1 MPSNIDRS
9 QLPIYQHERQLVE
22 QKQEA
27 VRVATVQHDMRQ
39 GFVLTQYFYDELI
52 SFERDP
58 ASLKDTIGEM
68 VYSMDV
74 DQQVHRIRALVF
86 DKEADAE
93 VLERS
98 KPKKLT
104 GMDLAEMKLSTG
116 DIPGASQMAQQV
128 LDHQSDT
135 VASATDSARAWFI
148 MARIS
153 AMTGHP
159 EQAIDD
165 FQKTLATSKEQ
176 RLLAWSHIYLGRML
190 DLDCKR
196 DQALSEYKLALT
208 VRDGRE
214 DTRLAAERG
223 VKSAYSVNGHTC
235 DEDADEDTP
244 GPVPPGK
251 APTGTNGQNGTQK
264 PQ

>member
-1 MPSNIDRS
+1 
-9 QLPIYQHERQLVE
+9 
-22 QKQEA
+22 
-27 VRVATVQHDMRQ
+27 
-39 GFVLTQYFYDELI
+39 
-52 SFERDP
+52 
-58 ASLKDTIGEM
+58 
-68 VYSMDV
+68 
-74 DQQVHRIRALVF
+74 
-86 DKEADAE
+86 
-93 VLERS
+93 
-98 KPKKLT
+98 
-104 GMDLAEMKLSTG
+104 
-116 DIPGASQMAQQV
+116 MAQQV
-128 LDHQSDT
+128 LAHQTDT
-135 VASATDSARAWFI
+135 IASATDSARAWFI
-148 MARIS
+148 LARVS

-223 VKSAYSVNGHTC
+223 VKNAYSVNGHTC

-251 APTGTNGQNGTQK
+251 ARQRELMGRTGLESRNSLGRLEIQQPPAWRLNQYWQWHFSWAPGIPVALVSSEHRARVSTQARRTWKQHLAELEAALGHEFKAPELAGARVDAPVARQGAGGASGASAATGTDWPRLERAGRQ
-264 PQ
+264 

>member
-1 MPSNIDRS
+1 
-9 QLPIYQHERQLVE
+9 
-22 QKQEA
+22 
-27 VRVATVQHDMRQ
+27 
-39 GFVLTQYFYDELI
+39 
-52 SFERDP
+52 
-58 ASLKDTIGEM
+58 M

-74 DQQVHRIRALVF
+74 DQQVHRARQTEF

-93 VLERS
+93 VLEHS
-98 KPKKLT
+98 KPHKLA
-104 GMDLAEMKLSTG
+104 GMDLAEAQLSNGNITT
-116 DIPGASQMAQQV
+116 ASAMAQQV
-128 LDHQSDT
+128 LAKQSDT
-135 VASATDSARAWFI
+135 IASAADSARAYFI
-148 MARIS
+148 LARAA

-196 DQALSEYKLALT
+196 DEALSEYKLALT

-223 VKSAYSVNGHTC
+223 VKNAYAVNGHTC
-235 DEDADEDTP
+235 DEDADDGAPPAKTP
-244 GPVPPGK
+244 ESKGTTGNPFPGDV
-251 APTGTNGQNGTQK
+251 AK

>member
-1 MPSNIDRS
+1 ML
-9 QLPIYQHERQLVE
+9 Q
-22 QKQEA
+22 
-27 VRVATVQHDMRQ
+27 
-39 GFVLTQYFYDELI
+39 
-52 SFERDP
+52 FEKDP

-74 DQQVHRIRALVF
+74 DQQVHRARQVEF

-93 VLERS
+93 VLSRS
-98 KPKKLT
+98 KPHKLA
-104 GMDLAEMKLSTG
+104 GMELAEAKLSSG
-116 DIPGASQMAQQV
+116 DYAAASAMAQQALAKQNDSV
-128 LDHQSDT
+128 VS
-135 VASATDSARAWFI
+135 ASDSAHAYFILARA
-148 MARIS
+148 A

-159 EQAIDD
+159 DQAIDD
-165 FQKTLATSKEQ
+165 FQKTLATSKEH

-208 VRDGRE
+208 VRDGQE

-223 VKSAYSVNGHTC
+223 VKSAYIVNGHTC
-235 DEDADEDTP
+235 EEDSDDDP
-244 GPVPPGK
+244 SNPPPPSKG
-251 APTGTNGQNGTQK
+251 AAGSHGQNGIAK